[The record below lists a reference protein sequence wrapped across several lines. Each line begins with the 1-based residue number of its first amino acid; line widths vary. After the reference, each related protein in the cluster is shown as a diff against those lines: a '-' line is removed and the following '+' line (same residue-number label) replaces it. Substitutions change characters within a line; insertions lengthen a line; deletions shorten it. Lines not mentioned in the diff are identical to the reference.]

1 MLSYSLETHKYSA
14 TICTAPYFYS
24 CGITRKGS
32 ICSVFFTFY
41 LVHYNLIVLFYFY
54 DLQIP
59 AVPPASA
66 GHSSAKKTI
75 PSILVDLINDDDD
88 DGDVAVKGPTLKRT
102 IPLRTPLASHRPS
115 LVSMTASQ
123 RSITIHQ
130 IIFMIRE
137 PFEGVFIPVNRFVR
151 KTEDIEDS
159 VSGYHTLDAGR
170 YILDLVPD
178 RTMSILP
185 STSGHTIRNVSRT

>member
-1 MLSYSLETHKYSA
+1 M
-14 TICTAPYFYS
+14 
-24 CGITRKGS
+24 
-32 ICSVFFTFY
+32 FFTFY
-41 LVHYNLIVLFYFY
+41 LVHYNLIVLFYFS

-59 AVPPASA
+59 AVPPAR

-88 DGDVAVKGPTLKRT
+88 DGDVAVMEPTLKRT

-151 KTEDIEDS
+151 KTEDVEDS
-159 VSGYHTLDAGR
+159 LSGYHTLDAGR

-185 STSGHTIRNVSRT
+185 STSGHTIRNVSRII